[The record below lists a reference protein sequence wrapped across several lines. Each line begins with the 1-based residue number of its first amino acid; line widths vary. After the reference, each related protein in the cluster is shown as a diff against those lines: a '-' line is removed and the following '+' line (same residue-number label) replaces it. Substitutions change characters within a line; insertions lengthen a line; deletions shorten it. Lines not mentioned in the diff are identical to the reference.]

1 MDALP
6 IIIAVVVGIA
16 AGLIIGWLAA
26 SARAQKAA
34 AAERAQAQAE
44 REQLVSAE
52 AAAQAR
58 LQEIGKQIEAQKG
71 FLDQARLVVEAASS
85 EALRANSQAFVE
97 RAKQT
102 LEPVQEALGR
112 YEEHVRQLDGATKEQ
127 YGSLQNQLRQL
138 AQAEQQLQRETGNLV
153 TALRRPEV
161 RGRWGEVAL
170 RRVVQLAGLTEHCD
184 FSQQVSATTETA
196 RLRPDMV
203 VHLPGDCNLVVDSKV
218 PLDAYLDAIDA
229 ADEDTRK
236 ACLTRHAR
244 QVREQIAAL
253 SAKEYWN
260 QFTPAPQFVILFLP
274 AEPFLSAAALADPR
288 LIEEA
293 MEKHVVLATPFTLI
307 AVLRTVAA
315 TWRQEQIA
323 KSAQEVSDLGR
334 TLYDR
339 LSTFL
344 GHLSNVGKRLKN
356 ATEAFNQAVGS
367 LETRVLPSARRF
379 RDLGAAT
386 SAELP
391 EVEPVDTQPRE
402 LAAPEAAEPDET
414 DPQ

>member
-1 MDALP
+1 MEALP
-6 IIIAVVVGIA
+6 VIIGVVVGIA

-44 REQLVSAE
+44 REQRVAAE
-52 AAAQAR
+52 TR
-58 LQEIGKQIEAQKG
+58 LQEMQKQLEAQKPL
-71 FLDQARLVVEAASS
+71 LDQARDTFKALSS
-85 EALRANSQAFVE
+85 DALQANSQAFVE

-102 LEPVQEALGR
+102 LEPVQEALRR
-112 YEEHVRQLDGATKEQ
+112 YEEHIRELEQARQRA
-127 YGSLQNQLRQL
+127 YGSLEQQLQQM
-138 AQAEQQLQRETGNLV
+138 ATTEQQLQRETGSLV
-153 TALRRPEV
+153 SALRQPQV
-161 RGRWGEVAL
+161 RGRWGELTLHRAVE
-170 RRVVQLAGLTEHCD
+170 LAGMVEHVD
-184 FSQQVSATTETA
+184 YLEQVSTETESG
-196 RLRPDMV
+196 RLRPDMIV
-203 VHLPGDCNLVVDSKV
+203 QLPANRQVVVDAKV
-218 PLDAYLDAIDA
+218 SLDAYLSAVEA
-229 ADEDTRK
+229 ADPETRQS
-236 ACLTRHAR
+236 CLTQHCR
-244 QVREQIAAL
+244 QLREHIRAL
-253 SAKEYWN
+253 SAKSYWE
-260 QFTPAPQFVILFLP
+260 QFETTPEFVVMFIPGESFLHAACDMDPTLIEDGMQNRVILASPTTLV
-274 AEPFLSAAALADPR
+274 ALLR
-288 LIEEA
+288 
-293 MEKHVVLATPFTLI
+293 
-307 AVLRTVAA
+307 AVAYG
-315 TWRQEQIA
+315 WRQEQIA

-379 RDLGAAT
+379 RDLGAAS